1 MEETKTLQEEY
12 SPTDAKREKV
22 RRVAVA
28 MIDDFPEHPFKVKDD
43 EEMEKLK
50 DSISLYGVLTPVVA
64 RRCENGRYEL
74 ISGHRRKYAC
84 KALGIEVMPAIV
96 REMSREEAVI
106 AMVDS
111 NLQREHILPSEKA
124 FAKAWLFEVEKN
136 RFTCDRELESFYLV
150 GDFGVACRG
159 EWIPSERKS
168 FLTTGDFCLVRTQET
183 IGLAHLERQGF
194 PFFAGSITVEKNFD
208 WDGIGAVHFAFKK
221 LGINCVEAE
230 LNGKPLAPVLWG
242 PFEIDLTE
250 AARRGENRLR
260 LTLTNNL
267 RNLLGPHHLGE
278 EPEYTKPGS
287 FQKERSFWN
296 PEPVWDERYCFV
308 ETGLYGEEES

>member
-84 KALGIEVMPAIV
+84 KALGIEFIPAIV

-124 FAKAWLFEVEKN
+124 FAYKMKLEAIKCQGKRNDLTSTPLAGKLGVESADKIGEQSGESADQV
-136 RFTCDRELESFYLV
+136 RRYIRLTELVPELLELVDNGRMAFRPAVEISYLTEDEQRDLV
-150 GDFGVACRG
+150 ETIDSEDCTPSLSQACRM
-159 EWIPSERKS
+159 
-168 FLTTGDFCLVRTQET
+168 
-183 IGLAHLERQGF
+183 
-194 PFFAGSITVEKNFD
+194 
-208 WDGIGAVHFAFKK
+208 KK
-221 LGINCVEAE
+221 LSQE
-230 LNGKPLAPVLWG
+230 GKLDMDAI
-242 PFEIDLTE
+242 FAIMTE
-250 AARRGENRLR
+250 EKAN
-260 LTLTNNL
+260 
-267 RNLLGPHHLGE
+267 
-278 EPEYTKPGS
+278 
-287 FQKERSFWN
+287 QKEKIKISA
-296 PEPVWDERYCFV
+296 ERLDRFFERGTPQAEIEKVIIAALEDY
-308 ETGLYGEEES
+308 YARIRQRRANRDAR